1 LVEVGWEKEHEDEYR
16 PRW

>member
-1 LVEVGWEKEHEDEYR
+1 LVEVGSEKEHEDEYR